1 MAWIKIIDEQNA
13 EGSLKEQYDQL
24 IEPWGGVDNI
34 LKIHSLNPESL
45 AAHVKLYKTLMYG
58 KSPLRRTD
66 REMIAVVVS
75 AINQCHYW
83 IVHHGEG
90 LLKLTKDESLVN
102 QLKSDYT
109 LANISTKQM
118 AMLNYA
124 AKLTER
130 PADIFNR
137 DIEELRE
144 VGFKDRAILDINQIV
159 AYYAFVNRIADGLG
173 VDLEEFWNNKKI
185 NWKIKKI

>member
-1 MAWIKIIDEQNA
+1 MAWIKIIDEENA
-13 EGSLKEQYDQL
+13 EDSLKEQYAQL
-24 IEPWGGVDNI
+24 VEPWGGVDNI

-58 KSPLRRTD
+58 KSPLRRTE

-90 LLKLTKDESLVN
+90 LLKLTKDESIVN

-173 VDLEEFWNNKKI
+173 VDLEEFWDNK
-185 NWKIKKI
+185 